1 MLVLTQMLGQ
11 LVDAGGQDRDL
22 DLREPVSPSW
32 VAYSAM
38 IAVFFSF
45 WIMGILHLSK
55 YYPTAK
61 SGRAECSFRS
71 GLPELSAWMYRQNYQ
86 P

>member
-11 LVDAGGQDRDL
+11 LVDAGGQG
-22 DLREPVSPSW
+22 EPVSPSW

-71 GLPELSAWMYRQNYQ
+71 GLPELSAWMHRQNYQ

>member
-1 MLVLTQMLGQ
+1 MLVLTQVLGQ

-22 DLREPVSPSW
+22 DLRGEPVSPSW

-55 YYPTAK
+55 YCPTAK
-61 SGRAECSFRS
+61 FRAGGMLPSGAVS
-71 GLPELSAWMYRQNYQ
+71 QN
-86 P
+86 